1 MPDSSKADADHFER
15 EKRQF
20 DEKVSKGRYAYLVK
34 HEDFYQGLI
43 SSLESNS
50 AKMKQSIELGEE
62 QMGKIL
68 QLRAD
73 GGKIRDKLN
82 QIVTE
87 CIEVDMQSLLTSNS
101 SPEE

>member
-1 MPDSSKADADHFER
+1 
-15 EKRQF
+15 
-20 DEKVSKGRYAYLVK
+20 
-34 HEDFYQGLI
+34 
-43 SSLESNS
+43 
-50 AKMKQSIELGEE
+50 
-62 QMGKIL
+62 MGKIL